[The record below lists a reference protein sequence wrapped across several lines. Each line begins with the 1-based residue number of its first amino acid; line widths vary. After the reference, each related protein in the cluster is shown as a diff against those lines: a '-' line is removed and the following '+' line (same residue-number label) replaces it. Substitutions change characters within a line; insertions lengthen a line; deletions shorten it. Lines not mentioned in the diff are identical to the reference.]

1 MSPESILAAISGP
14 AGALIILAVAVYAL
28 VTAKLVVPGV
38 IYRASEE
45 RNAML
50 EEEAE
55 KTQDLLRKQADQLT
69 DQRVANAR
77 LEAQVAHLSEQVER
91 LTAEI
96 ESLRRQLKGSSP

>member
-45 RNAML
+45 RNAL
-50 EEEAE
+50 LEAE
-55 KTQDLLRKQADQLT
+55 AGKTQDLLKQQADQLS

-77 LEAQVAHLSEQVER
+77 LETHVTHLSEQVGR
-91 LTAEI
+91 LSAEI
-96 ESLRRQLKGSSP
+96 ESLRRQLQEHGV